1 MNISAN
7 SKKGN
12 NIFVSLNNK
21 YIDDAINNGF
31 KKIIVSKSKFKAVK
45 STRKYLEKY
54 LKKYYYKQIKDVILI
69 GVTGTNGK
77 TSTSYLIY
85 QALNL
90 AGIKCS
96 YIGTIGF
103 YLENDIKKLN
113 NTTPD
118 ICDLYEMIIESINC
132 GCKAVV
138 MEVSSHA
145 LKLGRVNTLKFD
157 YAILTNI
164 TEDHLD
170 FHKTYKD
177 YYKTKMSIFKKLK
190 KKGTKISD
198 IKIENYDINNDYF
211 KYNNKIY
218 NTKIKG
224 EYNIKNIIPSIIIL
238 DKMNIDSRKIIPQLC
253 LPPGRMQII
262 KYKNNNI
269 IIDYAHTPDAME
281 KIISTVKKMN
291 YNKIIT
297 IFGCGGNRE
306 KEKRPKMGEIASL
319 LSDYVILT
327 NDNPRDENPK
337 EIIREIK
344 QNMNNN
350 YKIIYDRK
358 KAIQE
363 GIKMLKEN
371 DVLLILGKGH
381 EEYQIID
388 NKKIFFS
395 DLYTVYDILRFVNY
409 NFL

>member
-262 KYKNNNI
+262 KFKNNSI

-281 KIISTVKKMN
+281 KIISTVKIMN
-291 YNKIIT
+291 HNKIIT

-395 DLYTVYDILRFVNY
+395 DLYTVYDII
-409 NFL
+409 

>member
-45 STRKYLEKY
+45 NTRKYLEKY

-103 YLENDIKKLN
+103 YLEKDIKKLN

-262 KYKNNNI
+262 KFKNNNI

-281 KIISTVKKMN
+281 KIISTVKIMDH
-291 YNKIIT
+291 NKIIT

-395 DLYTVYDILRFVNY
+395 DLYTVYDII
-409 NFL
+409 

>member
-262 KYKNNNI
+262 KFKNNSI
-269 IIDYAHTPDAME
+269 IIDYAHTPDAMK
-281 KIISTVKKMN
+281 KIISTVKIMN
-291 YNKIIT
+291 HNRIIT

-395 DLYTVYDILRFVNY
+395 DLYTVYDII
-409 NFL
+409 

>member
-262 KYKNNNI
+262 KFKNNNI
-269 IIDYAHTPDAME
+269 IIDYAHTSDAME
-281 KIISTVKKMN
+281 KIISTVKIMN
-291 YNKIIT
+291 HNRIIT

-395 DLYTVYDILRFVNY
+395 DLYTVYDII
-409 NFL
+409 

>member
-262 KYKNNNI
+262 NYKNNSI

-395 DLYTVYDILRFVNY
+395 DLYTVYDII
-409 NFL
+409 

>member
-1 MNISAN
+1 MGCFFMNISAN

-198 IKIENYDINNDYF
+198 IKIENYDINKDYF

-262 KYKNNNI
+262 KFKNNNI

-281 KIISTVKKMN
+281 KIISTVKIMN
-291 YNKIIT
+291 HNRIIT

-395 DLYTVYDILRFVNY
+395 DLYTVYDII
-409 NFL
+409 

>member
-54 LKKYYYKQIKDVILI
+54 LKKYYYKQIKDIILI

-198 IKIENYDINNDYF
+198 IKIENYDINKDYF
-211 KYNNKIY
+211 EYNNKIY

-262 KYKNNNI
+262 KFKNNSI

-281 KIISTVKKMN
+281 KIISTVKIMN
-291 YNKIIT
+291 HNRIIT

-395 DLYTVYDILRFVNY
+395 DLYTVYDII
-409 NFL
+409 

>member
-262 KYKNNNI
+262 KFKNNFI

-281 KIISTVKKMN
+281 KIISTVKIMN
-291 YNKIIT
+291 HNRIIT

-395 DLYTVYDILRFVNY
+395 DLYTVYDII
-409 NFL
+409 

>member
-211 KYNNKIY
+211 EYNNKIY

-262 KYKNNNI
+262 KFKNNSI

-281 KIISTVKKMN
+281 KIISTVKIMDH
-291 YNKIIT
+291 NKIIT

-395 DLYTVYDILRFVNY
+395 DLYTVYDII
-409 NFL
+409 

>member
-31 KKIIVSKSKFKAVK
+31 KKIVVSKSKFKAVK

-103 YLENDIKKLN
+103 YLEKDIKKLN

-262 KYKNNNI
+262 KFKNNNI

-281 KIISTVKKMN
+281 KIISTVKIMDH
-291 YNKIIT
+291 NKIIT

-395 DLYTVYDILRFVNY
+395 DLYTVYDII
-409 NFL
+409 

>member
-54 LKKYYYKQIKDVILI
+54 LKKYYYKQIKDIILI

-211 KYNNKIY
+211 EYNNKIY

-262 KYKNNNI
+262 KFKNNSI

-395 DLYTVYDILRFVNY
+395 DLYTVYDII
-409 NFL
+409 

>member
-31 KKIIVSKSKFKAVK
+31 KKIVVSKSKFKAVK

-190 KKGTKISD
+190 KKGIKISD

-211 KYNNKIY
+211 EYNNKIY

-262 KYKNNNI
+262 KFKNNNI

-281 KIISTVKKMN
+281 KIISTVKIMDH
-291 YNKIIT
+291 NKIIT

-395 DLYTVYDILRFVNY
+395 DLYTVYDII
-409 NFL
+409 

>member
-31 KKIIVSKSKFKAVK
+31 KKIVVSKSKFKAVK

-103 YLENDIKKLN
+103 YLEKDIKKLN

-262 KYKNNNI
+262 KFKNNNI

-281 KIISTVKKMN
+281 KIISTVKIMN
-291 YNKIIT
+291 HNRIIT

-381 EEYQIID
+381 EEYQVID

-395 DLYTVYDILRFVNY
+395 DLYTVYDII
-409 NFL
+409 

>member
-198 IKIENYDINNDYF
+198 IKIENYDINKDYF

-262 KYKNNNI
+262 KFKNNNI

-281 KIISTVKKMN
+281 KIISTVKIMN
-291 YNKIIT
+291 HNRIIT

-395 DLYTVYDILRFVNY
+395 DLYTVYDII
-409 NFL
+409 

>member
-211 KYNNKIY
+211 EYNNKIY

-224 EYNIKNIIPSIIIL
+224 EYNIKNLIPSIIIL

-262 KYKNNNI
+262 NYKNNFI

-281 KIISTVKKMN
+281 KIISTVKIMDH
-291 YNKIIT
+291 NKIIT

-395 DLYTVYDILRFVNY
+395 DLYTVYDII
-409 NFL
+409 

>member
-198 IKIENYDINNDYF
+198 IKIENYDINTDYF
-211 KYNNKIY
+211 EYNNKIY

-262 KYKNNNI
+262 KFKNNNI

-281 KIISTVKKMN
+281 KIISTVKIMDH
-291 YNKIIT
+291 NKIIT

-395 DLYTVYDILRFVNY
+395 DLYTVYDII
-409 NFL
+409 

>member
-198 IKIENYDINNDYF
+198 IKIDNYDINNDYF
-211 KYNNKIY
+211 EYNNKIY

-262 KYKNNNI
+262 NYKNNSI

-281 KIISTVKKMN
+281 KIISTVKIMN
-291 YNKIIT
+291 HNKIIT

-363 GIKMLKEN
+363 GIKMLNEN
-371 DVLLILGKGH
+371 DILLILGKGH
-381 EEYQIID
+381 EEYQVID

-395 DLYTVYDILRFVNY
+395 DLYTVYDII
-409 NFL
+409 

>member
-190 KKGTKISD
+190 KNGTKISD

-211 KYNNKIY
+211 EYNNKIY

-262 KYKNNNI
+262 KFKNNNI

-281 KIISTVKKMN
+281 KIISTVKIMDH
-291 YNKIIT
+291 NKIIT

-395 DLYTVYDILRFVNY
+395 DLYTVYDII
-409 NFL
+409 

>member
-31 KKIIVSKSKFKAVK
+31 KKIVVSKSKFKAVK

-262 KYKNNNI
+262 KFKNNNI

-281 KIISTVKKMN
+281 KIISTVKIMDH
-291 YNKIIT
+291 NKIIT

-395 DLYTVYDILRFVNY
+395 DLYTVYDII
-409 NFL
+409 

>member
-262 KYKNNNI
+262 KFKNNNI

-281 KIISTVKKMN
+281 KIISTVKIMDH
-291 YNKIIT
+291 NKIIT

-363 GIKMLKEN
+363 GIKMLNEN
-371 DVLLILGKGH
+371 DILLILGKGH
-381 EEYQIID
+381 EEYQVID

-395 DLYTVYDILRFVNY
+395 DLYTVYDII
-409 NFL
+409 

>member
-1 MNISAN
+1 MNISDN

-262 KYKNNNI
+262 KFKNNNI

-281 KIISTVKKMN
+281 KIISTVKIMN
-291 YNKIIT
+291 HNRIIT

-395 DLYTVYDILRFVNY
+395 DLYTVYDII
-409 NFL
+409 

>member
-198 IKIENYDINNDYF
+198 IKIENYDINKDYF
-211 KYNNKIY
+211 EYNNKIY

-262 KYKNNNI
+262 NYKNNSI

-281 KIISTVKKMN
+281 KIISTVKIMN
-291 YNKIIT
+291 HNKIIT

-381 EEYQIID
+381 EEYQVID

-395 DLYTVYDILRFVNY
+395 DLYTVYDII
-409 NFL
+409 

>member
-211 KYNNKIY
+211 EYNNKIY

-262 KYKNNNI
+262 NYKNNFI

-281 KIISTVKKMN
+281 KIISTVKIMN
-291 YNKIIT
+291 HNKIIT

-363 GIKMLKEN
+363 GIKMLKVN

-395 DLYTVYDILRFVNY
+395 DLCTVYDII
-409 NFL
+409 

>member
-198 IKIENYDINNDYF
+198 IKIENYDINKDYF

-262 KYKNNNI
+262 KFKNNSI

-281 KIISTVKKMN
+281 KIISTVKIMN
-291 YNKIIT
+291 HNRIIT

-371 DVLLILGKGH
+371 DVLLI
-381 EEYQIID
+381 D
-388 NKKIFFS
+388 A
-395 DLYTVYDILRFVNY
+395 
-409 NFL
+409 

>member
-198 IKIENYDINNDYF
+198 IKIENYDINKDYF

-262 KYKNNNI
+262 NYKNNSI

-281 KIISTVKKMN
+281 KIISTVKIMN
-291 YNKIIT
+291 HNRIIT

-395 DLYTVYDILRFVNY
+395 DLYTVYDII
-409 NFL
+409 

>member
-103 YLENDIKKLN
+103 YLEKDIKKLN

-211 KYNNKIY
+211 EYNNKIY

-262 KYKNNNI
+262 NYKNNSI

-281 KIISTVKKMN
+281 KIISTVKIMN
-291 YNKIIT
+291 HNKIIT

-363 GIKMLKEN
+363 GIKMLNEN
-371 DVLLILGKGH
+371 DILLILGKGH
-381 EEYQIID
+381 EEYQVID

-395 DLYTVYDILRFVNY
+395 DLYTVYDII
-409 NFL
+409 

>member
-54 LKKYYYKQIKDVILI
+54 LKKYYYKQIKDIILI

-177 YYKTKMSIFKKLK
+177 YYKTKTSIFKKLK

-198 IKIENYDINNDYF
+198 IKIENYDINKDYF

-262 KYKNNNI
+262 KFKNNNI

-281 KIISTVKKMN
+281 KIISTVKIMDH
-291 YNKIIT
+291 NKIIT

-395 DLYTVYDILRFVNY
+395 DLYTVYDII
-409 NFL
+409 

>member
-45 STRKYLEKY
+45 STRKYVEKY

-262 KYKNNNI
+262 NYKNNFI

-281 KIISTVKKMN
+281 KIISTVKIMDH
-291 YNKIIT
+291 NKIIT

-395 DLYTVYDILRFVNY
+395 DLYTVYDII
-409 NFL
+409 

>member
-54 LKKYYYKQIKDVILI
+54 LKKYYYKQIKDIILI

-211 KYNNKIY
+211 EYNNKIY

-262 KYKNNNI
+262 NYKNNSI

-395 DLYTVYDILRFVNY
+395 DLYTVYDII
-409 NFL
+409 

>member
-1 MNISAN
+1 MNISDN

-31 KKIIVSKSKFKAVK
+31 KKIIVSKSKFKTVND
-45 STRKYLEKY
+45 TRKYLEKY

-90 AGIKCS
+90 ANIKCS

-103 YLENDIKKLN
+103 YLENNIRKLN

-118 ICDLYEMIIESINC
+118 ICDLYEMIIESVNC

-170 FHKTYKD
+170 FHKTFKD

-211 KYNNKIY
+211 EYKNQIY

-238 DKMNIDSRKIIPQLC
+238 DKMNIDSKKIIPQLC

-262 KYKNNNI
+262 NYENNKI

-281 KIISTVKKMN
+281 KIISTVNLMN
-291 YNKIIT
+291 HNKIIT

-327 NDNPRDENPK
+327 NDNPRNENPK

-350 YKIIYDRK
+350 FKIIYDRK

-371 DVLLILGKGH
+371 DILLILGKGH
-381 EEYQIID
+381 EEYQVID

-395 DLYTVYDILRFVNY
+395 DLYTVYDII
-409 NFL
+409 

>member
-31 KKIIVSKSKFKAVK
+31 KKIVVSKSKFKAVK

-54 LKKYYYKQIKDVILI
+54 LKKYYYKQIKDIILI

-262 KYKNNNI
+262 KFKNNSI

-371 DVLLILGKGH
+371 DILLILGKGH
-381 EEYQIID
+381 EEYQVID

-395 DLYTVYDILRFVNY
+395 DLYTVYDII
-409 NFL
+409 

>member
-103 YLENDIKKLN
+103 YLEKDIKKLN

-198 IKIENYDINNDYF
+198 IKIENYDINKDYF

-262 KYKNNNI
+262 KFKNNNI

-281 KIISTVKKMN
+281 KIISTVKIMDH
-291 YNKIIT
+291 NKIIT

-395 DLYTVYDILRFVNY
+395 DLYTVYDII
-409 NFL
+409 

>member
-211 KYNNKIY
+211 EYNNKIY

-281 KIISTVKKMN
+281 KIISTVKIMN
-291 YNKIIT
+291 HNKIIT

-337 EIIREIK
+337 EIIKEIK

-371 DVLLILGKGH
+371 DILLILGKGH
-381 EEYQIID
+381 EEYQVID

-395 DLYTVYDILRFVNY
+395 DLYTVYDII
-409 NFL
+409 

>member
-31 KKIIVSKSKFKAVK
+31 KKIVVSKSKFKAVK

-198 IKIENYDINNDYF
+198 IKIENYDINKDYF

-238 DKMNIDSRKIIPQLC
+238 DKMHIDSRKIIPQLC

-262 KYKNNNI
+262 KFKNNSI

-337 EIIREIK
+337 EIIKEIK

-381 EEYQIID
+381 EEYQVID

-395 DLYTVYDILRFVNY
+395 DLYTVYDII
-409 NFL
+409 

>member
-1 MNISAN
+1 MNISDN

-31 KKIIVSKSKFKAVK
+31 KKIIVSKSKFKTVND
-45 STRKYLEKY
+45 TRKYLEKY

-90 AGIKCS
+90 ANIKCS

-103 YLENDIKKLN
+103 YLENNIRKLN

-118 ICDLYEMIIESINC
+118 ICDLYEMILESVNC

-170 FHKTYKD
+170 FHKTFKD

-211 KYNNKIY
+211 EYKNQIY

-238 DKMNIDSRKIIPQLC
+238 DKMNIDSKEIIPQLC

-262 KYKNNNI
+262 NYANNKI

-281 KIISTVKKMN
+281 KIIFTVNLMN
-291 YNKIIT
+291 HNKIIT

-327 NDNPRDENPK
+327 NDNPRNENPK

-350 YKIIYDRK
+350 FKIIYDRK

-363 GIKMLKEN
+363 GIKMLTEN
-371 DVLLILGKGH
+371 DILLILGKGH
-381 EEYQIID
+381 EEYQVID

-395 DLYTVYDILRFVNY
+395 DLYTVYDII
-409 NFL
+409 

>member
-190 KKGTKISD
+190 RKGIKISD

-262 KYKNNNI
+262 NYKNNSI

-281 KIISTVKKMN
+281 KIISTVKIMN
-291 YNKIIT
+291 HNRIIT

-395 DLYTVYDILRFVNY
+395 DLYTVYDII
-409 NFL
+409 

>member
-21 YIDDAINNGF
+21 YIDDDINNGF

-211 KYNNKIY
+211 EYNNKIY

-262 KYKNNNI
+262 NYKNNSI

-281 KIISTVKKMN
+281 KIISTVKIMN
-291 YNKIIT
+291 HNKIIT

-381 EEYQIID
+381 EEYQVID

-395 DLYTVYDILRFVNY
+395 DLYTVYDII
-409 NFL
+409 

>member
-211 KYNNKIY
+211 EYNNKTY

-262 KYKNNNI
+262 KFKNNSI

-281 KIISTVKKMN
+281 KIISTVKIMN
-291 YNKIIT
+291 HNRIIT

-371 DVLLILGKGH
+371 DILLILGKGH
-381 EEYQIID
+381 EEYQVID

-395 DLYTVYDILRFVNY
+395 DLYTVYDII
-409 NFL
+409 

>member
-198 IKIENYDINNDYF
+198 IKIENYDINKDYF

-262 KYKNNNI
+262 KFKNNSI

-395 DLYTVYDILRFVNY
+395 DLYTVYDII
-409 NFL
+409 